1 VRTLRAVGLLLVG
14 LAALNVIAVAVLNG
28 YDVRIGPLHLVA
40 HDAFKPLQYLAAAAL
55 LAWLLNR
62 SETMPGDGGRAWPA
76 WVTPVCVAL
85 VYLPTAFI
93 NFLHPDWTQAHIG
106 AAVHGWRDIA
116 GWFIDRHSDGS
127 YRPLG
132 FFSIWLD
139 YLLFRGAPAACHLQ
153 SIALH
158 AANAAL
164 AAAVFF
170 RLGLSR
176 RAAAV
181 SALLFAIA
189 PVCTE
194 AVTWPAARYD
204 LLAAFF
210 VLCALAAALDW
221 LERGAIS
228 GLALVALATA
238 AAILSK
244 ETGYAAPLL
253 VAAVAWSRR
262 RLALPL
268 MIATGVPAAV
278 CLAVRLALYH
288 GLGGYD
294 YTQGLSPAVRI
305 SARTVF
311 AGATRLLVS
320 PFAVNTADGITAAA
334 AAALVLFA
342 AAVFLGILRRPRPG
356 RIEALLIGLA
366 LLSALPTAGLLG
378 WVRPSMLHSR
388 YLYLPAIWIF
398 AALGARAK
406 LRPALALFA
415 LASLAGTA
423 SNLLYYRQAIV
434 LAERAAV
441 VAEAGV
447 EARPGVKSVC
457 LENLPEEAYGVLY
470 FGSEVRER
478 VQAALQSRGVAVRQ
492 DGAAC
497 DAQLSFGAM
506 PSAFIFR

>member
-1 VRTLRAVGLLLVG
+1 VRTLRAIGLLLVG

-55 LAWLLNR
+55 LAWLPNR
-62 SETMPGDGGRAWPA
+62 GAATPVEDGRAWPA
-76 WVTPVCVAL
+76 WVTPVCVAA
-85 VYLPTAFI
+85 VCLPTAFI

-132 FFSIWLD
+132 FFSLWID
-139 YLLFRGAPAACHLQ
+139 YLLFHGAPVPSHFQ

-164 AAAVFF
+164 AAAAFF
-170 RLGLSR
+170 RLGLSH

-181 SALLFAIA
+181 SALLFGIA
-189 PVCTE
+189 PVATE

-210 VLCALAAALDW
+210 VLCALLAALRW
-221 LERGAIS
+221 RERGGNS
-228 GLALVALATA
+228 SLALVALSTA
-238 AAILSK
+238 AAIFSK

-253 VAAVAWSRR
+253 VAAIAWSRR

-268 MIATGVPAAV
+268 LIATGVPATL
-278 CLAVRLALYH
+278 CLAVRIALYH

-294 YTQGLSPAVRI
+294 YTQGLSPAVTI
-305 SARTVF
+305 SVRTVF
-311 AGATRLLVS
+311 ADVTRLLVA
-320 PFAVNTADGITAAA
+320 PFAVNTADGITVAA

-342 AAVFLGILRRPRPG
+342 AATFLAILRRPRPG
-356 RIEALLIGLA
+356 RTEVLLIALA
-366 LLSALPTAGLLG
+366 LLSALPAAGILG

-415 LASLAGTA
+415 LASLTGAA
-423 SNLLYYRQAIV
+423 SNLLHYRQAIV
-434 LAERAAV
+434 VAERAAAM
-441 VAEAGV
+441 AEAGV
-447 EARPGVKSVC
+447 EARPNVKSVC

-470 FGSEVRER
+470 FGDEVRER
-478 VQAALQSRGVAVRQ
+478 VQAAVQTRGVVVRQ
-492 DGAAC
+492 NGNC
-497 DAQLSFGAM
+497 DLTYRWPQPAPA
-506 PSAFIFR
+506 R